1 MACFWRALFVLEP
14 FPLGHLQG
22 GVEISFTWL
31 SGSWLSFGSLRVPRA
46 SPGRQGTHTD
56 PHREA
61 KGPASTPAPPAGT
74 ACPQQ
79 ALEPRCL
86 LTPRPS
92 EPEGRAGARQQNS
105 DDQLLLR
112 GSSQASRRAH
122 TDGSG
127 LLWKHLSS
135 PLTFPQTSYPTAAHL
150 SSLQHCPCSAHHS
163 HSTSCN
169 AADSRHSSGCSH
181 SSQAAAPPCSPCD
194 TAEPRVQPPG
204 TSTSPEHCERGS
216 SPHHHAAL
224 GQNNH
229 TELHKNLPP
238 RSQAPQ
244 H

>member
-22 GVEISFTWL
+22 GVEISFRWL

-46 SPGRQGTHTD
+46 SPGGQGTHTD

-92 EPEGRAGARQQNS
+92 EPEGRAGACQQNA

-122 TDGSG
+122 ADGSG
-127 LLWKHLSS
+127 SFWAFPLHSRFPKHLTP
-135 PLTFPQTSYPTAAHL
+135 PLLT
-150 SSLQHCPCSAHHS
+150 C
-163 HSTSCN
+163 
-169 AADSRHSSGCSH
+169 
-181 SSQAAAPPCSPCD
+181 PPCS
-194 TAEPRVQPPG
+194 TALAQPTTATAPLATPLTHGTAQAVATAPRLQHLPALPV
-204 TSTSPEHCERGS
+204 TRLSPECSLQALPPLLSIVRGS

-229 TELHKNLPP
+229 TKLHKNLPP